1 MRVPVQK
8 TEASSAVAASPRGT
22 PHFATVVVT
31 VGYVFSTNLF
41 TTDHSNTKHN
51 LLCNVYVLMSHFRIT
66 IIIYFHGISVGI
78 RVSTSER
85 LPPDE

>member
-31 VGYVFSTNLF
+31 VGYVFSQP
-41 TTDHSNTKHN
+41 TTLILN
-51 LLCNVYVLMSHFRIT
+51 
-66 IIIYFHGISVGI
+66 IIYSAIYM
-78 RVSTSER
+78 R
-85 LPPDE
+85 

>member
-31 VGYVFSTNLF
+31 VGYVFSQPTTLILNIICSVTKMIWKCDITSYNYLF
-41 TTDHSNTKHN
+41 PTASQ
-51 LLCNVYVLMSHFRIT
+51 
-66 IIIYFHGISVGI
+66 
-78 RVSTSER
+78 
-85 LPPDE
+85 